1 MCGQQLIK
9 IFVSKILSLSP
20 SSEFQLRIQNCLL
33 WNFIFADSFKA
44 ANSSWPT
51 DPLKKSE
58 NLRAGWI
65 ICKIPAN
72 SSCFPHLPRICASLH
87 FCRKIPVDKGW
98 EIWFQSKRKLEL
110 VGHCRQ
116 ITCMFPVWS
125 AHSHGHVWIS
135 NDLMVWPEQRPLTP
149 APFSTGLS
157 FGFFLVKPESWP
169 ALTFL
174 LQ

>member
-20 SSEFQLRIQNCLL
+20 SSEFQLRIHNWLL

-51 DPLKKSE
+51 DPLKK
-58 NLRAGWI
+58 NRRAGWT
-65 ICKIPAN
+65 ICKIPDN
-72 SSCFPHLPRICASLH
+72 SRCFPPSSPHLCLFAFLQENTGWE
-87 FCRKIPVDKGW
+87 GW
-98 EIWFQSKRKLEL
+98 EIWLQSKRKLEL

-116 ITCMFPVWS
+116 ITWMFPVWS

-135 NDLMVWPEQRPLTP
+135 NDLMVWPEQSPLT
-149 APFSTGLS
+149 PFSTGLS
-157 FGFFLVKPESWP
+157 FGFF
-169 ALTFL
+169 
-174 LQ
+174 